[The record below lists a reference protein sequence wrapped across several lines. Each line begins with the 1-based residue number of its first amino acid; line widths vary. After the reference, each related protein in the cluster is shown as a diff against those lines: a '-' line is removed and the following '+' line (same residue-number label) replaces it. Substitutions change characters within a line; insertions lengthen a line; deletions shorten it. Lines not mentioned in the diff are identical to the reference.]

1 MRYARRL
8 LELGGDPELLFF
20 GIVFELKQV
29 RLAANLAVLD
39 VALTTPGGFV
49 DVGHV
54 PLAAAGALEA
64 GFHEEIVARF
74 PDEFAVWLPT
84 AKSRFLASLRDD
96 SL

>member
-39 VALTTPGGFV
+39 VALTTSGGFV

-64 GFHEEIVARF
+64 GFHEGDCSEVSGRICGGAAHGQKQIPRF
-74 PDEFAVWLPT
+74 G
-84 AKSRFLASLRDD
+84 SG
-96 SL
+96 